1 MQPRAMPHAVVFDL
15 GNTLWFEARRPDP
28 ATVWR
33 FQADALRPLL
43 ASWNLPIIS
52 DLESLAESIW
62 SAHATATDIERQR
75 GSHREPS
82 LPYIIRGALADREV
96 DLNDAQAEA
105 WWRAAWIP
113 VRHFG
118 YQLYPDVLDVL
129 AALRSTGFR
138 IGINTNRPCT
148 ADMLWPDLHDLG
160 IGRFIEAVVCSGD
173 TGFAKPHHS
182 TFDLIAQRLAFV
194 PSDIVMV
201 GDLCQ
206 NDCAGAKAAGMT
218 TVHKLNGRHDA
229 PPCPDADFEIHD
241 LGELLA
247 LPIFANASHRVT
259 AESLTPHED
268 ENADRY

>member
-1 MQPRAMPHAVVFDL
+1 MPQRTIPRAVVFDL

-28 ATVWR
+28 ATLWKL
-33 FQADALRPLL
+33 QADALRPLL
-43 ASWNLPIIS
+43 DEWNMETPA

-62 SAHATATDIERQR
+62 RAYETAFDIESER
-75 GSHREPS
+75 GTHREPS
-82 LPYIIRGALADREV
+82 LPYIITGALADRGIE
-96 DLNDAQAEA
+96 LNDAQAEL
-105 WWRAAWIP
+105 WWQAAWIP

-129 AALRSTGFR
+129 AELNAVGVR

-148 ADMLWPDLHDLG
+148 ALMLWPDLHDLD
-160 IGRFIEAVVCSGD
+160 IGRFIDAAVCSGD
-173 TGFAKPHHS
+173 TGFVKPHRS
-182 TFDLIAQRLAFV
+182 TFELIAQRLAV
-194 PSDIVMV
+194 APRDIVMV

-206 NDCAGAKAAGMT
+206 NDCAGGKAIGMT
-218 TVHKLNGRHDA
+218 TVLKLNGRHDS
-229 PPCPDADFEIHD
+229 PRCGYADFEIHD

-247 LPIFANASHRVT
+247 LPIFAGASRRVA